1 MGNSAFMHRFAALGG
16 LELLVAD
23 FSDHRFGVHW
33 HDTWSIG
40 VVLRGANNNSAK
52 GDADGIVSR
61 GQVSLIAPGQMHAGT
76 VLGDEG
82 CHYFMFY
89 PSHEMLL
96 DAAEN
101 MEMPL
106 PPAVQ
111 GKHIDHAPFAN
122 RLCEAAAVLTAAQ
135 SSHFDREVAWSHCVA
150 DLLTVCSPRRA
161 PLAGAGL
168 TPGLRRAKEYL
179 HDNPAREVRLE
190 TLAQAVGMSK
200 FHLCRQFSA
209 QFGLSPNRYQR
220 QLRLQQ
226 AKSLLSRGGDIAEIA
241 SACGFADQSHMGRV
255 FKSTYGV
262 TPRSYR
268 DRCS

>member
-1 MGNSAFMHRFAALGG
+1 MGNSAFMHRFDALGG
-16 LELLVAD
+16 LELLIAD
-23 FSDHRFGVHW
+23 FSDHRFDVHW

-52 GDADGIVSR
+52 GDAEGIVCR
-61 GQVSLIAPGQMHAGT
+61 GQISVISPGQMHAGT
-76 VLGDEG
+76 TLGVEG

-96 DAAEN
+96 GAAES
-101 MEMPL
+101 MGMQL
-106 PPAVQ
+106 PAIK
-111 GKHIDHAPFAN
+111 GKHIEHAVLAKK
-122 RLCEAAAVLTAAQ
+122 LCETATVLTDMQ

-150 DLLTVCSPRRA
+150 ELLQVFSPWQS
-161 PLAGAGL
+161 LTEAGDI

-179 HDNPAREVRLE
+179 HDHNAQEVRLDM
-190 TLAQAVGMSK
+190 LAQAVGISK

-209 QFGLSPNRYQR
+209 KFGLSPSRYQR

-226 AKSLLSRGGDIAEIA
+226 AKALLSRGGDIAEIA
-241 SACGFADQSHMGRV
+241 IACGFADQSHMGRI

-268 DRCS
+268 DRRI

>member
-1 MGNSAFMHRFAALGG
+1 MMGNSAFMHRFDALGG

-23 FSDHRFGVHW
+23 FSDHRFDVHW

-52 GDADGIVSR
+52 GDADGIVCR
-61 GQVSLIAPGQMHAGT
+61 GQVSVIAPGQMHAGT
-76 VLGDEG
+76 VLGNEG

-89 PSHEMLL
+89 PSHQMLL
-96 DAAEN
+96 GAAES
-101 MEMPL
+101 MAMHL
-106 PPAVQ
+106 PAIK
-111 GKHIDHAPFAN
+111 GKHIEHRSFAK
-122 RLCEAAAVLTAAQ
+122 RLCETAMVLTDVQ
-135 SSHFDREVAWSHCVA
+135 SSHFDREVVWSHCMA
-150 DLLTVCSPRRA
+150 DLLQVFSPWQSFTMA
-161 PLAGAGL
+161 SDIS
-168 TPGLRRAKEYL
+168 PGLSRAKEYL
-179 HDNPAREVRLE
+179 HDHHAQEVRLDI
-190 TLAQAVGMSK
+190 LAQAVGMSK

-209 QFGLSPNRYQR
+209 KFGLSPNRYQR

-226 AKSLLSRGGDIAEIA
+226 AKVLLSRGGNIAEIA

-268 DRCS
+268 DRRS